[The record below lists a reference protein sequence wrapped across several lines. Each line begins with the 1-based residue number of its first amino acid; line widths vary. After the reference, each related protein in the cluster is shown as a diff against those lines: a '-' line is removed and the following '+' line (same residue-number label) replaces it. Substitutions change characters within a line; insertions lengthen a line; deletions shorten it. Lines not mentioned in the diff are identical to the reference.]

1 MSCWAGEVIGAPRCG
16 VGRLLATANRFRA
29 SPNATA
35 QSKTMEVRII
45 TYPVKVRGAN
55 VRSLEERSSFSLWQS
70 KYIFNYLLP

>member
-1 MSCWAGEVIGAPRCG
+1 MSCWAGEVIGAPRGG

-45 TYPVKVRGAN
+45 TYPIKVRGAN
-55 VRSLEERSSFSLWQS
+55 VRSLQERSSFSLWQS
-70 KYIFNYLLP
+70 KYIFNCLLA